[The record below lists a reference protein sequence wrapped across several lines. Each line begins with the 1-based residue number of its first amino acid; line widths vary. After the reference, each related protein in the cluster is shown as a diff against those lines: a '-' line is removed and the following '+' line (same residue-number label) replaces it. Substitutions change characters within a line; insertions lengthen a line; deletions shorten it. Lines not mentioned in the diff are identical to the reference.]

1 MTRSQDE
8 FAAGSRKLALM
19 QLGIGGFAAAGFA
32 AVSGLEAGKAA
43 VYGALAS
50 LVLGRLLS
58 WGVERASRAAAE
70 NKNKGMAVLYIGAAQ
85 RFLLAIALF
94 GVGLAV
100 LKLPA
105 LPMVVGFGLAQAAY
119 FVFNR
124 MLQTAAER
132 TI

>member
-1 MTRSQDE
+1 MTRSDE
-8 FAAGSRKLALM
+8 LFAAGTRKLALM
-19 QLGIGGFAAAGFA
+19 QLAIGGFGALAFA
-32 AVSGLEAGKAA
+32 ATGGIEAGKAA
-43 VYGALAS
+43 IFGAFIS

-70 NKNKGMAVLYIGAAQ
+70 NNNKGVAVLYIGAAQ

-94 GVGLAV
+94 AIGMAV

-105 LPMVVGFGLAQAAY
+105 FPMVVGFGLAQAAY

-124 MLQTAAER
+124 MLQRTAER
-132 TI
+132 TS